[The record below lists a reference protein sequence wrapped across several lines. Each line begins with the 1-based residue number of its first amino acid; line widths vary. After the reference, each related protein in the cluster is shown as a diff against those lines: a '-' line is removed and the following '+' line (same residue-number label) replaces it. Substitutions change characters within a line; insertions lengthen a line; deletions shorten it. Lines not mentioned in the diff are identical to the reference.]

1 MSRQTFTTLEKDV
14 IIEIDGRLLKTT
26 AILAAVVGG
35 KRVNYIDEDGNI
47 VKSTPLSQSPYRD
60 IAKKK

>member
-1 MSRQTFTTLEKDV
+1 MSRQTFKTLEKDV
-14 IIEIDGRLLKTT
+14 LIEVDGRLIKTT
-26 AILAAVVGG
+26 AILAAIAGG
-35 KRVNYIDEDGNI
+35 KQVRYIDDDGNV